1 MADELDVDDLK
12 AWMYEKAKLQC
23 SPLVEFK
30 IHYYLAKTLMIFC
43 QRRTYFPEKSVLWPI
58 NLALYAKYGKW
69 AFICTPEP

>member
-1 MADELDVDDLK
+1 MTLGITWLFSYLGICVWK
-12 AWMYEKAKLQC
+12 
-23 SPLVEFK
+23 EFK

-58 NLALYAKYGKW
+58 NLALYAEYGKW